1 MTCIVGLVGPDG
13 SVYLGGD
20 SAAVD
25 TEGFGLTVRAEPK
38 VFRNGPY
45 VIGFTDS
52 FRSGQLLRH
61 SFEPPVPPAGCDI
74 QAFLVTTFVDSLR
87 TCLQAG
93 GIAAKTADV
102 ESGASFLVG
111 IQGRLFTVAED
122 YSVGEAADGWDA
134 IGCGGGMALGALYA
148 SRVFLAP
155 KQRLRV
161 ALEAAERGSG
171 GVRRPF
177 RYVRTRGTQ

>member
-1 MTCIVGLVGPDG
+1 MTCIVGVVGSDG
-13 SVYLGGD
+13 AVYLGGD

-25 TEGFGLTVRAEPK
+25 TEGFGLTVRTDAK
-38 VFRNGPY
+38 VFRNGVY
-45 VIGFTDS
+45 IIGFADS

-61 SFEPPVPPAGCDI
+61 AFDPPAPPPGCDVH
-74 QAFLVTTFVDSLR
+74 AFMVTTFTDSLR
-87 TCLQAG
+87 ACLQAG
-93 GIAAKTADV
+93 GVAAKNSDV
-102 ESGASFLVG
+102 ETGATLLVG
-111 IQGRLFTVAED
+111 VRGHLFTVGED
-122 YSVGEAADGWDA
+122 YDIGEAADGWDA
-134 IGCGGGMALGALYA
+134 IGCGAPTALGALYA